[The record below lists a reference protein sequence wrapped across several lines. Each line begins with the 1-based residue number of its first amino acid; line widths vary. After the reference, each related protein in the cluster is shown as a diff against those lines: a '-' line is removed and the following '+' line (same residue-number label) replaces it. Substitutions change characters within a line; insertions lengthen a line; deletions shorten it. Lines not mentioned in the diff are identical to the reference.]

1 MKLNSFKNL
10 LIEELRDLFDAEQQ
24 LIRALPAMAD
34 NAVLPELKAAFVR
47 HLEETRQHLDR
58 LSKVLKALGAEAE
71 GNPCKT
77 MTGLIAEAQ
86 DLIDS
91 RKSAD
96 PGVLE
101 AALIGAAQKIEHF
114 EIAAYGCARTYAEI
128 LGLRAISE
136 ILQRTLDE
144 EANTNKIL
152 NLLAMQSVNPEAAEA
167 TSEDKT
173 LREAVVSVLE
183 VAD

>member
-1 MKLNSFKNL
+1 MKLKSFENL
-10 LIEELRDLFDAEQQ
+10 LVEELRDLFDAETQ
-24 LIRALPAMAD
+24 LVGALPLMAD
-34 NAVLPELKAAFVR
+34 TAVLPELKKAFVT
-47 HLEETRQHLDR
+47 HLEQTKRHRERLQGILRQL
-58 LSKVLKALGAEAE
+58 EANPE

-91 RKSAD
+91 QKTAD

-114 EIAAYGCARTYAEI
+114 EIAAYGCARTYAQI
-128 LGLRAISE
+128 LGHNLIAGT
-136 ILQRTLDE
+136 LQETLDE
-144 EANTNKIL
+144 EGQTNELL
-152 NLLAMQSVNPEAAEA
+152 NQLAMQSVNPEAAEA
-167 TSEDKT
+167 TNREKT
-173 LREAVVSVLE
+173 FREAVVSVLE